1 MATRESST
9 CDLKVVLLGGRNS
22 GKSEVGNVLLG
33 REEFVIKERTT
44 CSRRVGEV
52 AGGWVT
58 VVDTPGWWCDFK
70 VQDTPQLV
78 KREIVRSVSL
88 CTPGPHIFL
97 IVIKARSVFCEKR
110 RRAVEEHLALLSE
123 RVWSHCMVVF
133 TCSDWPGHMPM
144 EQQVKRGG
152 TAPLWLVEKCSHRY
166 HCLNLKS
173 GPGGNQVTELFRKMK
188 RLVTENSCSY
198 FKMEGLL
205 LQEVEEKKRIVEQRA
220 QQRLMKM
227 QKQRSLL
234 NVESCHLSDIRVV
247 LLGAR
252 GSGKSSAGNTI
263 LGQGGSFEVSRRTAQ
278 CMMGAGDVAGR
289 QVTVVDTPGW
299 WMNYLSEDSPVFD
312 RQEIVCS
319 VSLCSPGPHA
329 LLLMMRVDRSFT
341 ETYRRAVQ
349 EHLELITDTVWAH
362 IIILFNF
369 GDWLGDTTIEQHI
382 ESEGEALQWLVE
394 KCGNRYHVLNNRSN
408 SGFQV
413 TELMRKIEELMSCNN
428 SCYCKIEGGV
438 LQELEEKRREE
449 QKRAGER
456 LTRSQKQRET
466 ARSLLGELY
475 CPSELRIMLLS
486 GRNTGRSSAG
496 NTILGREHFKVGCH
510 ATDCVE
516 GQGKVRGKTVTVL
529 DPPGWLSVGP
539 GTLKS
544 PSASGGTVVLVVV
557 NVSSS
562 FSHTVWRTAEKHL
575 EALRE
580 KVWNRTMV
588 LFTFGDWLGDTT
600 IEQRIESEGEPL
612 QRLVEKC
619 GNRYHVLDSKSQGTG
634 AQVTE
639 LLQKI
644 EEMLVE
650 ERLEV
655 LQRGEQVGKSLTVMQ
670 EPEVDGVMGEGI
682 EVLAANHTACE
693 VASSEDLLTPD
704 DSGAPDFGG
713 QELALSEASGGWGT
727 GANHSILD
735 VEGFLSSMASVL
747 QGNQEGLMNLPDCLH
762 TGSSQ
767 SHHMRWNGQ
776 NGRKPVTLFSP
787 GHQALLLVIPME
799 QPKEPEEILV
809 EKQEDIVDIQSLEHP
824 RLRDRTLKEI
834 ARTGGLQALIDQW
847 GNSNLEE
854 LESFIDSYFEMVWK
868 KTMGSFIVEE
878 EDCLTSNSPELDDV
892 GEDLV
897 NKGGQEVL
905 SSIDK
910 KLSKLDILEGMQRD
924 LLELRQSLDHSCD
937 IIQELS
943 DKSKATQEPAVPSD
957 AGEAEVEESC

>member
-1 MATRESST
+1 
-9 CDLKVVLLGGRNS
+9 
-22 GKSEVGNVLLG
+22 
-33 REEFVIKERTT
+33 
-44 CSRRVGEV
+44 
-52 AGGWVT
+52 
-58 VVDTPGWWCDFK
+58 
-70 VQDTPQLV
+70 
-78 KREIVRSVSL
+78 
-88 CTPGPHIFL
+88 
-97 IVIKARSVFCEKR
+97 
-110 RRAVEEHLALLSE
+110 
-123 RVWSHCMVVF
+123 
-133 TCSDWPGHMPM
+133 
-144 EQQVKRGG
+144 
-152 TAPLWLVEKCSHRY
+152 
-166 HCLNLKS
+166 
-173 GPGGNQVTELFRKMK
+173 
-188 RLVTENSCSY
+188 
-198 FKMEGLL
+198 
-205 LQEVEEKKRIVEQRA
+205 
-220 QQRLMKM
+220 
-227 QKQRSLL
+227 
-234 NVESCHLSDIRVV
+234 
-247 LLGAR
+247 
-252 GSGKSSAGNTI
+252 
-263 LGQGGSFEVSRRTAQ
+263 
-278 CMMGAGDVAGR
+278 MMGAGDVAGR
-289 QVTVVDTPGW
+289 QVTVVNTPGW
-299 WMNYLSEDSPVFD
+299 WMNYFSQDSPVFD

-329 LLLMMRVDRSFT
+329 LLLMVRVDWSFT

-362 IIILFNF
+362 VIVLFNF

-413 TELMRKIEELMSCNN
+413 TELMRKIEELMSYNS

-438 LQELEEKRREE
+438 LQELEEKKREE

-456 LTRSQKQRET
+456 LMRRQKQRKT
-466 ARSLLGELY
+466 ARSLLGKLH
-475 CPSELRIMLLS
+475 CCSELRIMLLS
-486 GRNTGRSSAG
+486 GRSTGRSSAV

-539 GTLKS
+539 GSLMS
-544 PSASGGTVVLVVV
+544 PSASGVTVVLVVV
-557 NVSSS
+557 NVRSS
-562 FSHTVWRTAEKHL
+562 FSHTLRRIVEKHL
-575 EALRE
+575 EALGE
-580 KVWNRTMV
+580 KVWNQTMF

-639 LLQKI
+639 LLEKI

-655 LQRGEQVGKSLTVMQ
+655 LQRGEQVGKCLTVMQ
-670 EPEVDGVMGEGI
+670 EPEMDGVMRQGEGI
-682 EVLAANHTACE
+682 EVPAANYTDAPFHDACE

-704 DSGAPDFGG
+704 DPGASDFGG
-713 QELALSEASGGWGT
+713 QGLALPEGSGGGWT

-747 QGNQEGLMNLPDCLH
+747 QGNQEGLMWNMGGRQTLVVNLPDWLH
-762 TGSSQ
+762 TGSTQ
-767 SHHMRWNGQ
+767 SHHLRWNGQ

-787 GHQALLLVIPME
+787 GHQALLLVIPVE
-799 QPKEPEEILV
+799 QPKEPERMLV
-809 EKQEDIVDIQSLEHP
+809 EKQEDIVDIQSLGHP
-824 RLRDRTLKEI
+824 RLRDRAFKEI

-868 KTMGSFIVEE
+868 ETMGSFMVEE
-878 EDCLTSNSPELDDV
+878 EDCLISNSPELDDV
-892 GEDLV
+892 GDDLV
-897 NKGGQEVL
+897 NEGGQEVL

-924 LLELRQSLDHSCD
+924 LLELRQSLDRSCN